1 MSFYQKLFASKYD
14 SFMTDL
20 EKEFHPLRQEL
31 ISHLEGKILDV
42 GSGTGV
48 NFEHFNE
55 NSEVIAVEPSPYMLE
70 KALKKLPKKANITTY
85 NLSVTDPKLDDVIKE
100 NSLDYIVST
109 LVLCTIPDNELA
121 LKKFFQWLKPTGKL
135 IIIEHIHAGEKP
147 RRILQ
152 NIINPVW
159 KVIGDGCHLNRDTD
173 LLIKEAGFIVE
184 EEGYFKRSLRF
195 YQGIFF
201 VKK

>member
-1 MSFYQKLFASKYD
+1 MGFYQKLFASKYD
-14 SFMTDL
+14 SFMADI
-20 EKEFHPLRQEL
+20 EKEFQPIRQKL
-31 ISHLEGKILDV
+31 IAHLEGKILDV

-48 NFEHFNE
+48 NFEHFHPNTH
-55 NSEVIAVEPSPYMLE
+55 VIAVEPSPYMME
-70 KALKKLPKKANITTY
+70 KAKQKLPSNTKIKLH
-85 NLSVTDPKLDDVIKE
+85 NLSVTDTELEKIIEE

-109 LVLCTIPDNELA
+109 LVLCTIPENKLA
-121 LKKFFQWLKPTGKL
+121 LKKFYQWLKPSGKL
-135 IIIEHIHAGEKP
+135 IVLEHIHAEQKP

-184 EEGYFKRSLRF
+184 KEEYFKRSLRF
-195 YQGIFF
+195 YQGVFS
-201 VKK
+201 VQK